1 MDQRIVDLL
10 RCPHC
15 GGTLCPADS
24 GLRCKKGHTF
34 DQARQ
39 GYVDL
44 TPGRV
49 THEGDTAPM
58 VQAREA
64 VQGAGHFAFLTDGLR
79 DVLMPF
85 PRGVI
90 VDVGAGTGHHL
101 AALLDGRPDDLGLG
115 LDVSKAALRR
125 AARAHP
131 RLTAVRA
138 DAWRRLPLADHA
150 ATTLLNVFAPRDG
163 AEFARVL
170 APGGRLVVVTPTDE
184 HLRELHL
191 TVRVDPAKAERL
203 ASTLAPWF
211 IREDEAG
218 LRTSLRLSGQDAAAF
233 VAMGPNAHHQQA
245 ARPAGGT
252 VTASVRISTWRRA
265 EE

>member
-1 MDQRIVDLL
+1 VDQRIIDLL

-15 GGTLCPADS
+15 RERLSAVAQGLACPA
-24 GLRCKKGHTF
+24 GHAF
-34 DQARQ
+34 DRARQ

-44 TPGRV
+44 APARV
-49 THEGDTAPM
+49 THTGDTAEM
-58 VQAREA
+58 VRAREE
-64 VQGAGHFAFLTDGLR
+64 VQGAGHFGFLTDGLR
-79 DVLMPF
+79 GVLMTF

-101 AALLDGRPDDLGLG
+101 AALLDGRPDDLGLAF
-115 LDVSKAALRR
+115 DVSKAALRR

-131 RLTAVRA
+131 RLSAVRA
-138 DAWRRLPLADHA
+138 DAWRRLPLADRA

-170 APGGRLVVVTPTDE
+170 TPGGRLVVVTPTDD
-184 HLRELHL
+184 HLSELRL

-203 ASTLAPWF
+203 AGTLAPWF
-211 IREDEAG
+211 IREDETE
-218 LRTSLRLSGQDAAAF
+218 LRTSLRLSARDAAAF

-252 VTASVRISTWRRA
+252 VTAAVRISTWRRT